1 MSGSFN
7 LNIYNYGK
15 SELEKLLSLRIPYT
29 NDDVSGSCAKLRDR
43 LFQDTSKSQGDK
55 GKINEFL
62 EKVKV
67 RLVKDFMPGGSVS
80 SRPTYYS
87 GIQNSEQLMIA
98 PDVSALGPTSYIK
111 KEFAPTFP
119 IKKAPENLNPLRKR
133 IIRRTVNIDTKFR
146 DNYHTTESTNLHLNL
161 PTVIKNAITMK
172 LVGLEFP
179 PCSIFTINKRYG
191 NHFFH
196 FSLTVNPG
204 LNDNIYQIT
213 IPDGN
218 YTGFEMVQTI
228 NNEFQKMTAL
238 VGDGYELEAG
248 IDDASCRIFIKF
260 KTPLNFGAAL
270 IFNRACASGQAGQ
283 PYVGGNPPEDPNTP
297 LQMKLGYILGFMMGV
312 YKVEN
317 THVGAAEWVGEA
329 PYDGTGFKYLYLVV
343 DDFNNNVNNYFVGA
357 FNQSIL
363 NPNILA
369 RIPQYSRNNLNNAML
384 SDDVNDLATSER
396 NYFGPIN
403 VQKLKIQLIDPF
415 GRIVSLNNRDFSLA
429 LEFDCIYN

>member
-1 MSGSFN
+1 MSSSFN

-196 FSLTVNPG
+196 FSITDTPG
-204 LNDNIYQIT
+204 GPNNLYQIT

-238 VGDGYELEAG
+238 IAAGYELEAG
-248 IDDASCRIFIKF
+248 IDDASCRIFFRYKN
-260 KTPLNFGAAL
+260 PSAGGAL
-270 IFNRACASGQAGQ
+270 IFNRACASGQAGS
-283 PYVGGNPPEDPNTP
+283 PYVAVNAAEDPTTP

-312 YKVEN
+312 YKIASGN
-317 THVGAAEWVGEA
+317 PTGEWVGEA

>member
-15 SELEKLLSLRIPYT
+15 DELEKLLSLRTQYT

-43 LFQDTSKSQGDK
+43 LFQDTSKSQADK
-55 GKINEFL
+55 GKINDFL

-67 RLVKDFMPGGSVS
+67 RLVKDFMPGGTVS
-80 SRPTYYS
+80 SGPTYYS

-98 PDVSALGPTSYIK
+98 PDVSALGPTSYVQ

-119 IKKAPENLNPLRKR
+119 IKKAPQNLNPLRKR
-133 IIRRTVNIDTKFR
+133 IIRKTVNIDTKFR
-146 DNYHTTESTNLHLNL
+146 DNYHTTESTNIHLNL

-179 PCSIFTINKRYG
+179 PCAIFTINKRYG

-196 FSLTVNPG
+196 FSITATTGTVG
-204 LNDNIYQIT
+204 SLYQIT

-238 VGDGYELEAG
+238 IALGYELEAG
-248 IDDASCRIFIKF
+248 IDDASCRIFF
-260 KTPLNFGAAL
+260 KYKSPLAAGGAL
-270 IFNRACASGQAGQ
+270 IFNRTCAAGQAGQ
-283 PYVGGNPPEDPNTP
+283 PYVSVTAAEDPTTP

-312 YKVEN
+312 YKI
-317 THVGAAEWVGEA
+317 TTASGEWVGEA

-357 FNQSIL
+357 FNESIL

>member
-15 SELEKLLSLRIPYT
+15 SELEKLLSLRTQYT

-43 LFQDTSKSQGDK
+43 LFQDTSKSQADK
-55 GKINEFL
+55 GKINDFL

-67 RLVKDFMPGGSVS
+67 RLVKDFMPGGTVS
-80 SRPTYYS
+80 SGPTYYS

-98 PDVSALGPTSYIK
+98 PDVSALGPTSYVQ

-119 IKKAPENLNPLRKR
+119 IKKTPQNLNPLRKR
-133 IIRRTVNIDTKFR
+133 IIRKTVNIDTKFR
-146 DNYHTTESTNLHLNL
+146 DNYHTTESTNIHLNL

-179 PCSIFTINKRYG
+179 PCAIFTINKRYG

-196 FSLTVNPG
+196 FSITAATGTAGNL
-204 LNDNIYQIT
+204 YQIT

-238 VGDGYELEAG
+238 IALGYELEAG
-248 IDDASCRIFIKF
+248 IDDASCRIFF
-260 KTPLNFGAAL
+260 KYKNPLPLPTGGAL
-270 IFNRACASGQAGQ
+270 IFNRTCAAGQAGQ
-283 PYVGGNPPEDPNTP
+283 PYVPVTAAEDPTTP

-312 YKVEN
+312 YKI
-317 THVGAAEWVGEA
+317 TTASGEWVGEA

-357 FNQSIL
+357 FNESIL

-369 RIPQYSRNNLNNAML
+369 RIPQYSRSNLNNAML